1 MASERAASGIGV
13 VTVLG
18 SASTSWPD
26 ELWAGSVSLFDSII
40 RTYYGVYEFTDDPGC
55 VLRVG
60 LSQARASLSLSDGMR
75 VEYGELVGTLHWWNE
90 HLPWYSPKGPD
101 LGWACAMRDHV
112 LHSLRSLAAYVES
125 ESAWREIRALR
136 GDAALSAR
144 LGIWQVQRVVGRYG
158 FERVPTEVSI
168 PRRLHALGES
178 FTLWSLT
185 RAFNP
190 AALGRQPFLRE
201 HPNCGFPER
210 CFWGATAA
218 VRGRLRPRPQT
229 RRDVNAGLTL
239 RHEHGG
245 CSDSPAFTDDAAV
258 SESTER
264 PVAKC
269 QSNGRRPS
277 WFPNPLSR
285 FRFPALGPP

>member
-1 MASERAASGIGV
+1 
-13 VTVLG
+13 
-18 SASTSWPD
+18 
-26 ELWAGSVSLFDSII
+26 
-40 RTYYGVYEFTDDPGC
+40 
-55 VLRVG
+55 
-60 LSQARASLSLSDGMR
+60 
-75 VEYGELVGTLHWWNE
+75 
-90 HLPWYSPKGPD
+90 
-101 LGWACAMRDHV
+101 MRDHV

-201 HPNCGFPER
+201 H
-210 CFWGATAA
+210 
-218 VRGRLRPRPQT
+218 
-229 RRDVNAGLTL
+229 
-239 RHEHGG
+239 HEL
-245 CSDSPAFTDDAAV
+245 
-258 SESTER
+258 
-264 PVAKC
+264 
-269 QSNGRRPS
+269 
-277 WFPNPLSR
+277 WLSR
-285 FRFPALGPP
+285 TVLLGRYGRGQRRAATELAQPDEA

>member
-26 ELWAGSVSLFDSII
+26 ELWAGSVSLFDSIISII

-136 GDAALSAR
+136 GDAALSA
-144 LGIWQVQRVVGRYG
+144 
-158 FERVPTEVSI
+158 
-168 PRRLHALGES
+168 
-178 FTLWSLT
+178 
-185 RAFNP
+185 P
-190 AALGRQPFLRE
+190 ARHMAS
-201 HPNCGFPER
+201 
-210 CFWGATAA
+210 T
-218 VRGRLRPRPQT
+218 T
-229 RRDVNAGLTL
+229 RRRAL
-239 RHEHGG
+239 RI
-245 CSDSPAFTDDAAV
+245 
-258 SESTER
+258 
-264 PVAKC
+264 
-269 QSNGRRPS
+269 
-277 WFPNPLSR
+277 
-285 FRFPALGPP
+285 